1 MKFVVRFIDRL
12 GNLFID
18 RNYLL
23 FVLVLLIGFVFF
35 KRISWDIGV
44 SPLIQSDSQIKLYQ
58 VVEYKTKGIN
68 DHHCIGSNSEFDLE
82 NRFYPFRYP
91 WAFFTTND
99 NGSSCVFQYPT
110 LFAQFFSLI
119 PIPYRMFNSI
129 ILILNLFLC
138 ALVCYFL
145 YTIFGI
151 SKIGV
156 LLLAAILF
164 FVGYGISS
172 ALEFSESVPSQ
183 ILLLLFFYAVFR
195 IESSGRISS
204 GLFFLFGACGGVSIF
219 LRSESLFYLGGLGLM
234 VLYRNRRSLFSLWKQ
249 YLPLL
254 AGFFLAVGVLVF
266 YNYMEFH
273 EILGVRSKVS
283 YNDFSR
289 LLLQER
295 IHLVSEF
302 FFGNQNRIGF
312 LYYCFPIIFIIVYAI
327 AKLPLTSIQN
337 NFIAVIFLSFFS
349 VVLLSPYSSGGL
361 YSGMRFTEFTY
372 LLFSIFLISL
382 FSLHLK
388 QNEYRIVLCLIL
400 LQIGLGFFHVKK
412 NVKTLDY
419 VKKYHDLFQAKLERY
434 PKAPVVHLS
443 TFDLLLVSDSFLKKP
458 HWIANKQSEFNV
470 LESRFIKTGINQF
483 QVFVYDFK
491 PPKDDNVT
499 TEFYKE
505 WVDTKYE
512 IESKYFRKVSDEEIA
527 GFRLMLW
534 EKK

>member
-1 MKFVVRFIDRL
+1 MKLVVRFIDKL
-12 GNLFID
+12 ELLFIEK
-18 RNYLL
+18 NY
-23 FVLVLLIGFVFF
+23 LVLLLVLLVGFVFF
-35 KRISWDIGV
+35 KRIGWDMGV

-58 VVEYKTKGIN
+58 TVEYKAKGIN
-68 DHHCIGSNSEFDLE
+68 FHHCYGSNSEFDLE

-91 WAFFTTND
+91 WAFFNVNQTGN
-99 NGSSCVFQYPT
+99 SCVFQYPT
-110 LFAQFFSLI
+110 LFAQFFSLM
-119 PIPYRMFNSI
+119 PIPYRMFNTI
-129 ILILNLFLC
+129 IFFLNLFLSG
-138 ALVCYFL
+138 LVCYFL
-145 YTIFGI
+145 YSIFGI
-151 SKIGV
+151 QKNGV
-156 LLLAAILF
+156 LFLAAILF

-183 ILLLLFFYAVFR
+183 ILLLSFFYAVFR
-195 IESSGRISS
+195 IETEKSLSS
-204 GLFFLFGACGGVSIF
+204 GLLFLLGICGGVSIF

-249 YLPLL
+249 YLPLVI
-254 AGFFLAVGVLVF
+254 GFILAVAILIF
-266 YNYMEFH
+266 YNYVEFQ

-283 YNDFSR
+283 FNDFSR
-289 LLLQER
+289 LALEDR

-302 FFGNQNRIGF
+302 FLGNQNRIGF
-312 LYYCFPIIFIIVYAI
+312 LYYCFPILIITIYAI
-327 AKLPLTSIQN
+327 FKLPLTTLQN
-337 NFIAVIFLSFFS
+337 NFIVVIFISFFS

-382 FSLHLK
+382 FSLNLK
-388 QNEYRIVLCLIL
+388 QNEFRIVFCLIL
-400 LQIGLGFFHVKK
+400 LQVGLGFFHVRK

-419 VKKYHDLFQAKLERY
+419 VKKYHDLFQGKLELY

-458 HWIANKQSEFNV
+458 HWIANKQSEFDV
-470 LESRFIKTGINQF
+470 LESKFIKNGIENF

-499 TEFYKE
+499 SEFYNE

-512 IESKYFRKVSDEEIA
+512 IESKYFQKVSDEEIA